1 LANGFDQTIKP
12 TMVLALVWE
21 ASMPARNQ
29 TACNSHARFMQAVNE
44 ELTKFEWSERK
55 LRKKDREERA
65 KRLQTLVEKY
75 DTVGA
80 TVGKTFKSSSQI

>member
-1 LANGFDQTIKP
+1 
-12 TMVLALVWE
+12 
-21 ASMPARNQ
+21 
-29 TACNSHARFMQAVNE
+29 MQAVNE